1 MKAPVLKIDGDE
13 YEIMRPTMKMW
24 REMTKLED
32 KDEKDASINDIISA
46 RAKVLALAYGLD
58 ADTVDYIDLADVIP
72 AYKAAVKYVIGS
84 IFSKL
89 EDVPKNAEA
98 AKQE

>member
-32 KDEKDASINDIISA
+32 KDEKDASIKGHHQSRLRDFL
-46 RAKVLALAYGLD
+46 RTD
-58 ADTVDYIDLADVIP
+58 A
-72 AYKAAVKYVIGS
+72 
-84 IFSKL
+84 
-89 EDVPKNAEA
+89 
-98 AKQE
+98 

>member
-1 MKAPVLKIDGDE
+1 MKAPVLKIDGKE
-13 YEIMRPTMKMW
+13 YEIMNPTMKMW
-24 REMTKLED
+24 REMTKLEN
-32 KDEKDASINDIISA
+32 KDETDVSINDIINA
-46 RAKVLALAYGLD
+46 RVKVLALVYSLD
-58 ADTVDYIDLADVIP
+58 ADSVDCIDLADVIP

>member
-1 MKAPVLKIDGDE
+1 MKAPVLKIDGKE
-13 YEIMRPTMKMW
+13 YEIMQPTMKMW

-32 KDEKDASINDIISA
+32 KDETDASINDIINA
-46 RAKVLALAYGLD
+46 RVKVLALVYGLD
-58 ADTVDYIDLADVIP
+58 ADSVDCIDLSDVIP

-89 EDVPKNAEA
+89 DDVPKNAEA

>member
-1 MKAPVLKIDGDE
+1 MKAPVLKIDGNE

-32 KDEKDASINDIISA
+32 TDEKDASLNDIVSA
-46 RAKVLALAYGLD
+46 RARILALAYGLD
-58 ADTVDYIDLADVIP
+58 AETVDCIELADVIP
-72 AYKAAVKYVIGS
+72 AYKAAVKYVIEN

>member
-1 MKAPVLKIDGDE
+1 MKAPVLKIDGNT
-13 YEIMRPTMKMW
+13 YEMARPTMKMW

-32 KDEKDASINDIISA
+32 KDEKDASLNDIVSA
-46 RAKVLALAYGLD
+46 RARILALVYGLD
-58 ADTVDYIDLADVIP
+58 AETVDEIDLADVIP
-72 AYKAAVKYVIGS
+72 AYKAAVKYVIEN

-89 EDVPKNAEA
+89 EDVPKNGET

>member
-32 KDEKDASINDIISA
+32 KDEKDASLNDIISA
-46 RAKVLALAYGLD
+46 RAKVLALVYGLD
-58 ADTVDYIDLADVIP
+58 AETIDCIDLADVIP
-72 AYKAAVKYVIGS
+72 AYKAAVKYVIEN

-89 EDVPKNAEA
+89 EDVPKNAKT